1 MSEKYGDVAYLDVQG
16 QEYVVHGY
24 TNESDITVTRPLE
37 SLEDYELENLAEL
50 LEEDF

>member
-1 MSEKYGDVAYLDVQG
+1 MSEKYADVAYLDVQG

-24 TNESDITVTRPLE
+24 TNDSDITVTRPLD
-37 SLEDYELENLAEL
+37 SLEEYELENLAEL

>member
-1 MSEKYGDVAYLDVQG
+1 MADTYGDMAYIEVQG

-24 TNESDITVTRPLE
+24 TNDSDILVTRELD
-37 SLEDYELENLAEL
+37 SLQEYELENLAEL